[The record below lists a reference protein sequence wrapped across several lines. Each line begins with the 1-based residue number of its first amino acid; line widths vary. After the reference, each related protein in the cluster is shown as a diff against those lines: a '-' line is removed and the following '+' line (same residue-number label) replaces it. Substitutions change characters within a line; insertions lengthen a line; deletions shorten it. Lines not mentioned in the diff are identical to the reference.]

1 MTNRG
6 FPEWV
11 TTETAGK
18 GAAAAAGGGV
28 PPAERPVNA
37 LGMPAGSIRALL
49 ALIVFGGI
57 WYWMGRSPDRPIPQF
72 MRDLLFVIL
81 GHYFAARQAA
91 KSDGGPSPLWLPK
104 GTIRLTLVGGF
115 VVVAVIIARGHG
127 LRANDAWVTLT
138 LVGGFML
145 GVLTATLLRGRR
157 IPRVVE
163 DARALVSLAAGV
175 ALVGLVLG
183 AWQVPADWN
192 VQQYLVTIRPEEVLA
207 AVVGF
212 YFGSKS

>member
-1 MTNRG
+1 M
-6 FPEWV
+6 
-11 TTETAGK
+11 TETVGK
-18 GAAAAAGGGV
+18 GGAAPGGEAR
-28 PPAERPVNA
+28 PAERPVNA

-81 GHYFAARQAA
+81 GHYFAARQHA

-115 VVVAVIIARGHG
+115 VVVGVVIARGDG
-127 LRANDAWVTLT
+127 VRANDAWVTLT

-163 DARALVSLAAGV
+163 DVRALVSLGAGVVLV
-175 ALVGLVLG
+175 ALVFDL
-183 AWQVPADWN
+183 WRVPAEWN
-192 VQQYLVTIRPEEVLA
+192 VQRYLVTVKPEEVLA